1 MRALNGLYARRVRLT
16 SGPTATAQARERIWG
31 AICAWEVP
39 VNADVAVLLT
49 SELVTN
55 AILQIAG
62 EGIRCAWLVPRYV
75 PKSRRVA

>member
-1 MRALNGLYARRVRLT
+1 MLVG
-16 SGPTATAQARERIWG
+16 
-31 AICAWEVP
+31 ICAWEVP